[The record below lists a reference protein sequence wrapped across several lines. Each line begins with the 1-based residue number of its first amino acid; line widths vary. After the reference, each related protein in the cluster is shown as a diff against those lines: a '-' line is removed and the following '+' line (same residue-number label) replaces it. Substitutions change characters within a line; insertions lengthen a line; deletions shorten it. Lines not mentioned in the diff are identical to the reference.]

1 MVSLMNILPAGM
13 LGVLGLPGHWEIII
27 IVLVV
32 LLLFGGKKLPE
43 LARGLARGLRL
54 FKDELKG
61 VKTDIKEVDKDIKE
75 VDKDVKDIGKNVEE
89 MKESQ
94 LSEDQPDQ
102 QDQT

>member
-1 MVSLMNILPAGM
+1 M
-13 LGVLGLPGHWEIII
+13 GLPGHWEIII
-27 IVLVV
+27 IALVI

-43 LARGLARGLRL
+43 LARGLAKGLRL

-61 VKTDIKEVDKDIKE
+61 VKIGIEEVG
-75 VDKDVKDIGKNVEE
+75 KDVKDIGKNIEE

-94 LSEDQPDQ
+94 LSKDRPDQ

>member
-1 MVSLMNILPAGM
+1 MTSLTDISSIRM
-13 LGVLGLPGHWEIII
+13 LGLFGLPGHWEILII
-27 IVLVV
+27 ALVI

-43 LARGLARGLRL
+43 LARGLAKGLRL

-61 VKTDIKEVDKDIKE
+61 VKTDIDE

-89 MKESQ
+89 MKESRS
-94 LSEDQPDQ
+94 SEDQPDQ

>member
-1 MVSLMNILPAGM
+1 MASVGL
-13 LGVLGLPGHWEIII
+13 LGFLGLLGHWEIII

-43 LARGLARGLRL
+43 LARGLAKGLRL

-61 VKTDIKEVDKDIKE
+61 IKTDIEKVG
-75 VDKDVKDIGKNVEE
+75 KDVKDIGKNGEE
-89 MKESQ
+89 MKESR
-94 LSEDQPDQ
+94 LFEDQLDQ

>member
-1 MVSLMNILPAGM
+1 MAAFENTPSVEM
-13 LGVLGLPGHWEIII
+13 LGFFGLPGHWEIVI

-32 LLLFGGKKLPE
+32 LLLFGGRKLPE
-43 LARGLARGLRL
+43 LARGLAKGLRE

-61 VKTDIKEVDKDIKE
+61 VKTGIEDVG
-75 VDKDVKDIGKNVEE
+75 KDVKDIDKNVEE

-94 LSEDQPDQ
+94 LSEDRPDQ

>member
-1 MVSLMNILPAGM
+1 MSALIDVLSAGI
-13 LGVLGLPGHWEIII
+13 LGVFGLPGHVEIII
-27 IVLVV
+27 IALVI

-61 VKTDIKEVDKDIKE
+61 VRTDVQEVG
-75 VDKDVKDIGKNVEE
+75 KDVKDISKNIQEDVEE
-89 MKESQ
+89 VDQSQ
-94 LSEDQPDQ
+94 SSGDRPDQ